1 MGQFFEELS
10 TYLKDN
16 RDLVRADE
24 YEAYIKREEA
34 RFMAYL
40 YDHETNKQRIIEN
53 VTDDLLYSYYDARIA
68 VGEAAKKYGNSAPE
82 TQALRG
88 VMNGYCSTVTLVI
101 VRIARRA
108 GALYSENFISGWEA
122 RADYFPFGEIMR
134 GATPNPGQAAPA
146 TSTGQPAA
154 EQPVTATAS
163 TKRGPRNAYTERL
176 RTHIVYELMKRAGIK
191 IGTYD
196 KTDIARVIIPAIGGN
211 PDVRVG
217 DSNVYKKHLSADLTP
232 QEKAI
237 ISDLFEKFDKEQT
250 NGK

>member
-1 MGQFFEELS
+1 MGLFFKELP

-16 RDLVRADE
+16 GDLVRANE
-24 YEAYIKREEA
+24 YEAYIKSEEA
-34 RFMAYL
+34 RFVSFL
-40 YDHETNKQRIIEN
+40 YDHEASKQRIIEN
-53 VTDDLLYSYYDARIA
+53 ETDDLLYSYYDARIA

-88 VMNGYCSTVTLVI
+88 VMNEYYKIVTFVI
-101 VRIARRA
+101 VRIARSV
-108 GALYSENFISGWEA
+108 GALYSEEFISGWEA
-122 RADYFPFGEIMR
+122 RAKNFPFRDIMR
-134 GATPNPGQAAPA
+134 EAEPNPGQAAPA
-146 TSTGQPAA
+146 TSTGQPAT